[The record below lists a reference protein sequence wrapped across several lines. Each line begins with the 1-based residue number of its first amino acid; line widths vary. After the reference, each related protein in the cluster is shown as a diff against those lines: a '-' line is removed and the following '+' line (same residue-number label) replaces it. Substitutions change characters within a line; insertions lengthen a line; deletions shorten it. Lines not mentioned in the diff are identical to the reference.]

1 MEKRQLRMIYNRKAS
16 GSGLRLRSNRSPSWM
31 VRSAPQFFLTL
42 NHIGEIENIEI
53 ENVEPR

>member
-1 MEKRQLRMIYNRKAS
+1 MIYNRKAS